1 MAFLRYVSKQ
11 TLLIIFTKID
21 TERKKRNIKILSGIR
36 YSPTFSGL
44 GKSIRAFTRDVNIPR
59 SIFLLLYLTILENM
73 PTVDSKTVLVAR
85 SDLTNPLGW
94 EDAPPIKST
103 LGVSWQFLS
112 KDVPYLYCPIKDKF
126 FPQSLFWREVFMK

>member
-1 MAFLRYVSKQ
+1 MALLRYVSKQ

-21 TERKKRNIKILSGIR
+21 TLREKRNIKIISGIH

-44 GKSIRAFTRDVNIPR
+44 GKSIRAFTRDVNFPR

-85 SDLTNPLGW
+85 SDLTSPLGW
-94 EDAPPIKST
+94 EEAPPPPSPHQVDTGCKLAIFIKGCSLT
-103 LGVSWQFLS
+103 LLS
-112 KDVPYLYCPIKDKF
+112 NKG
-126 FPQSLFWREVFMK
+126 EVFSTKFILA